1 MGNLDVAPTIE
12 RLKACRRVLDEV
24 KQETGKT
31 VLYAVNV
38 TGAADKLIAKA
49 RLFIFCHF
57 PGFMNKRKL

>member
-1 MGNLDVAPTIE
+1 M
-12 RLKACRRVLDEV
+12 

-57 PGFMNKRKL
+57 PAFMNKRKL